1 MLEIENSRNFKSETL
16 GNNIKEIRKKTNYTQ
31 DEFSEKLG
39 ITPQFLSSVE
49 RGISGISLTTAI
61 KICQIANCSPLALFK
76 NIIKI
81 SSLEDKYEL
90 LSDKDK
96 QVIEKLIDY
105 LLERY

>member
-16 GNNIKEIRKKTNYTQ
+16 GNNIKEIRKKANYTQ

-39 ITPQFLSSVE
+39 ITPQFLSAVE

-61 KICQIANCSPLALFK
+61 KICQIANCSPLVLFK
-76 NIIKI
+76 NIIEI

-105 LLERY
+105 LLDRY